1 MLGVW
6 FAFLVLMVLWLLGVF
21 NAGSFVMVLLAM
33 GLAALIVQ
41 LLRGEAT
48 RHRSF

>member
-21 NAGSFVMVLLAM
+21 NAGSFVVVLLIM

-41 LLRGEAT
+41 VIRAPAT
-48 RHRSF
+48 RHRAF